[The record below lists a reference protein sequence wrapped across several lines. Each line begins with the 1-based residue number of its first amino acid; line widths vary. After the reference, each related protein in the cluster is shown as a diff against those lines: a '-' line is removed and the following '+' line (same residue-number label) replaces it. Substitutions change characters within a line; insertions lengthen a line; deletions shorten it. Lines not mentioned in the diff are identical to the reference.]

1 MEPDMSVLQRNN
13 VKIMG
18 DGPATLIFA
27 HGFGCDQH
35 MWRFMAP
42 HFAERFKVVLFDL
55 VGSGNSDVSAW
66 YPHKYASLKGY
77 ATDLLE
83 LVDEFAGSGPVIHI
97 GHSVSCMIGVLAE
110 LQSPGRFAGHIMIG
124 PSPHYLNDGDYVGG
138 FTRADVDSLLE
149 TLESNY
155 LGWSSTMAP
164 TLMGAS
170 DRPELGEELASSL
183 CRTNAEIAKQFARVT
198 FLSDHRADVE
208 KLQSKTLILQSSDDL
223 VVPVQVG
230 EYMHRVIPGST
241 LYMIDNVGHYPHM
254 SAPEAC
260 ITAMKLFLDADGS
273 VEHGG

>member
-1 MEPDMSVLQRNN
+1 MSVQQRNN
-13 VKIMG
+13 VNVTG
-18 DGPATLIFA
+18 HGPVTLIFA

-42 HFAERFKVVLFDL
+42 HFAERFRVVLFDL
-55 VGSGNSDVSAW
+55 VGSGQSDTSAY

-77 ATDLLE
+77 ASDLLE
-83 LVDEFAGSGPVIHI
+83 LVDEFGGSGPVIHV
-97 GHSVSCMIGVLAE
+97 GHSVSCMIAVLAE
-110 LQSPGRFAGHIMIG
+110 LQSPGCFQGHVMVG

-164 TLMGAS
+164 TLMGTS
-170 DRPELGEELASSL
+170 EQPELGVELTDSFH
-183 CRTNAEIAKQFARVT
+183 RTNAEIAKQFARVT

-208 KLQSKTLILQSSDDL
+208 QFKARTLILQSSDDL

-230 EYMHRVIPGST
+230 EYLHTVIPDST

-260 ITAMKLFLDADGS
+260 IDAMNAFLETSGCAAHAG
-273 VEHGG
+273 

>member
-1 MEPDMSVLQRNN
+1 MSVQQRNN
-13 VKIMG
+13 VNIMG

-83 LVDEFAGSGPVIHI
+83 LADEFAGTGPVVHI
-97 GHSVSCMIGVLAE
+97 GHSVSCMIAVLAE
-110 LQSPGRFAGHIMIG
+110 LQSPSRFDSHIMFG
-124 PSPHYLNDGDYVGG
+124 PSPHYLNDGDYLGG

-155 LGWSSTMAP
+155 LGWASTMAP
-164 TLMGAS
+164 TLMGAG
-170 DRPELGEELASSL
+170 DRPELSEELASSF

-198 FLSDHRADVE
+198 FLSDHRADVARFN
-208 KLQSKTLILQSSDDL
+208 SRTLILQSSDDL

-230 EYMHRVIPGST
+230 EYLHHVIADSA
-241 LYMIDNVGHYPHM
+241 LHMIDNVGHYPHM
-254 SAPEAC
+254 SAPQEC
-260 ITAMKLFLDADGS
+260 ITAMNLFLAPYESPDHAA
-273 VEHGG
+273 

>member
-1 MEPDMSVLQRNN
+1 MHAHQAGGVAIFEPDMSVQQRNN
-13 VKIMG
+13 VNIMG

-83 LVDEFAGSGPVIHI
+83 LADEFAGTGPVVHI
-97 GHSVSCMIGVLAE
+97 GHSVSCMIAVLAE
-110 LQSPGRFAGHIMIG
+110 LQSPGRFDSHIMVG
-124 PSPHYLNDGDYVGG
+124 PSPHYLNDGDYLGG

-155 LGWSSTMAP
+155 LGWASTMAP
-164 TLMGAS
+164 TLMG
-170 DRPELGEELASSL
+170 LATG
-183 CRTNAEIAKQFARVT
+183 RN
-198 FLSDHRADVE
+198 
-208 KLQSKTLILQSSDDL
+208 
-223 VVPVQVG
+223 
-230 EYMHRVIPGST
+230 
-241 LYMIDNVGHYPHM
+241 
-254 SAPEAC
+254 
-260 ITAMKLFLDADGS
+260 
-273 VEHGG
+273 